1 MSPWRAWRA
10 PVLWAGLILVATTVP
25 LPSRSLPSSGLPLD
39 KAVHFGLY
47 LGLGWTVGRSLVLSG
62 ARGFGA
68 RIAAWIGGLL
78 FAAVDEVHQALV
90 PTRVTS
96 LGDWVAD
103 AAGVTVGLLLVTVLL
118 TRRSGEAAEG
128 PTEGAGEVE
137 ERGSER

>member
-25 LPSRSLPSSGLPLD
+25 LPSRSLPSSELPLD
-39 KAVHFGLY
+39 KAAHFGLY

-78 FAAVDEVHQALV
+78 FAAVDEAHQALV

-118 TRRSGEAAEG
+118 TRRSGEEAEG
-128 PTEGAGEVE
+128 PTEGA
-137 ERGSER
+137 ERGSEG